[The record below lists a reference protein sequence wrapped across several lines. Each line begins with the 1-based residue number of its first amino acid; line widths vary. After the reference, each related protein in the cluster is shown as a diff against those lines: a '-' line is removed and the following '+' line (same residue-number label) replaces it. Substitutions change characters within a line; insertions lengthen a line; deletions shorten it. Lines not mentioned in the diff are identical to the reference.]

1 MIFKPLFGDPAAA
14 QNAYQILLHSIQTH
28 SIHKCIQLHAL
39 LALPVLMSK
48 QVYKIPQKPLK
59 NQWFFNIFRNFCELL
74 PRCFQDAPKMPQDAS
89 KMPQDASKLHHDA
102 SKVPQDTSQ
111 NAPRFFQ
118 DVSRC
123 LQDTSDAPQYYKRQ

>member
-48 QVYKIPQKPLK
+48 QVSLGPQKQLK
-59 NQWFFNIFRNFCELL
+59 
-74 PRCFQDAPKMPQDAS
+74 
-89 KMPQDASKLHHDA
+89 
-102 SKVPQDTSQ
+102 
-111 NAPRFFQ
+111 
-118 DVSRC
+118 
-123 LQDTSDAPQYYKRQ
+123 KRMVF

>member
-48 QVYKIPQKPLK
+48 QVELTYK
-59 NQWFFNIFRNFCELL
+59 
-74 PRCFQDAPKMPQDAS
+74 AGG
-89 KMPQDASKLHHDA
+89 
-102 SKVPQDTSQ
+102 
-111 NAPRFFQ
+111 
-118 DVSRC
+118 
-123 LQDTSDAPQYYKRQ
+123 